1 MKQVQDAA
9 KLLARRYDQS
19 SLRTASHISMIGND
33 KQQGLMYTQRVV
45 QQHLLQY
52 EWKEAYSFL
61 KSQKDLQVRVFKR
74 LDFLEFHTKSVLN
87 VVPSK
92 MVTVLVMEFD
102 F

>member
-19 SLRTASHISMIGND
+19 SLRTAAHISMIGND

-52 EWKEAYSFL
+52 EWSEAYGFL
-61 KSQKDLQVRVFKR
+61 KSKKDLQVISWR
-74 LDFLEFHTKSVLN
+74 
-87 VVPSK
+87 P
-92 MVTVLVMEFD
+92 
-102 F
+102 